1 MVELSTIA
9 RPYAEAL
16 FDVAKTSNIAQWSD
30 WLESWAVVTNSPDF
44 GLLAS
49 NPKLAKSQVLDV
61 FVELTKTPADAQAR
75 NFLAALVEN
84 GRLLALPEVARQFNE
99 LKNTHQGLAEAHIES
114 AFPMSDSEVQNIL
127 SALEQKFGT
136 KLNATVTV
144 DAALIGGICVTVGDQ
159 ILDNSVRGKL
169 GAMKT
174 ALIA

>member
-16 FDVAKTSNIAQWSD
+16 FEVAKTSNIAQWCD
-30 WLESWAVVTNSPDF
+30 WLESWASVTNSPDF

-49 NPKLAKSQVLDV
+49 NPKLSKSQILEV

-75 NFLAALVEN
+75 NLLAALVEN
-84 GRLLALPEVARQFNE
+84 GRLLALPEIARQFNE
-99 LKNTHQGLAEAHIES
+99 LKNAHEGLAEAHIES

-136 KLNATVTV
+136 KLHVTVTV
-144 DAALIGGICVTVGDQ
+144 NAALIGGICVTVGDQ
-159 ILDNSVRGKL
+159 ILDSSVRGKL
-169 GAMKT
+169 SAMKT
-174 ALIA
+174 ALTA